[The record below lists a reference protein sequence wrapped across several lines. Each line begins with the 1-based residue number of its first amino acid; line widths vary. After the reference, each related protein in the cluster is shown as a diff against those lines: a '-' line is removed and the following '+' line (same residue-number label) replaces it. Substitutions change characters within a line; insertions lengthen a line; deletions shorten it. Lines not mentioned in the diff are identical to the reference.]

1 MTPMDDVAR
10 ELGLLLRSLKGLHVP
25 LVVDGG
31 ARVEMP
37 AAAVLATLDD
47 RGRLRLSTLA
57 ELLHLDLSSVSRQ
70 VATLVEEGWVS
81 RERDPADSRAW
92 LLELTA
98 TGRDVLAR
106 VRAGRVHRL
115 RELLPDWSDGELEA
129 FAGVLH
135 RFRTDL
141 TGGDQ
146 PRGDL
151 AGSCADTA
159 PPASLVTAARSPQPD
174 RTPALAGQE
183 SR

>member
-106 VRAGRVHRL
+106 VRAADA
-115 RELLPDWSDGELEA
+115 ELSPSPGGAAVLKQPLP
-129 FAGVLH
+129 
-135 RFRTDL
+135 
-141 TGGDQ
+141 
-146 PRGDL
+146 P
-151 AGSCADTA
+151 
-159 PPASLVTAARSPQPD
+159 PPASWDVYGQARASRPPGAAVY
-174 RTPALAGQE
+174 TPARPLPPPASAPDAPVQLRGFIQQKV
-183 SR
+183 SADAR